1 MLPGTGMTQ
10 SSNRI
15 LDEFARFMTDA
26 AGVAKGVRS
35 EVETVVRTQAEKVLR
50 DLDVV
55 HRDEFDA
62 VKEMAAKA
70 RSENEALKARVAA
83 LEKAAGITPPA
94 DKPAASKSAG
104 AKTAAKKPAAKPKTA
119 PRATATTARRSS
131 AAAKKTAA
139 PKAKT

>member
-1 MLPGTGMTQ
+1 MAQT
-10 SSNRI
+10 SNRI

-55 HRDEFDA
+55 QREEFEA

-70 RSENEALKARVAA
+70 RAENDALTARIAA
-83 LEKAAGITPPA
+83 LEAAGATAP
-94 DKPAASKSAG
+94 KPKASSS
-104 AKTAAKKPAAKPKTA
+104 KTAARKT
-119 PRATATTARRSS
+119 TTTAKR
-131 AAAKKTAA
+131 TAA
-139 PKAKT
+139 TGSSESSPGGKS

>member
-1 MLPGTGMTQ
+1 MALETSMVQ

-55 HRDEFDA
+55 QREEFEA
-62 VKEMAAKA
+62 VKAMATKA
-70 RSENEALKARVAA
+70 REENEALKSRIAA
-83 LEKAAGITPPA
+83 LESAAGIETPAAAPKKA
-94 DKPAASKSAG
+94 APRKTTARKPASTRKS
-104 AKTAAKKPAAKPKTA
+104 PAAKTKE
-119 PRATATTARRSS
+119 
-131 AAAKKTAA
+131 
-139 PKAKT
+139 

>member
-1 MLPGTGMTQ
+1 MPQ

-55 HRDEFDA
+55 HREEFEA
-62 VKEMAAKA
+62 VKAMATKA
-70 RSENEALKARVAA
+70 REENEALKARIVA
-83 LEKAAGITPPA
+83 LEAAAGITPPA
-94 DKPAASKSAG
+94 EPK
-104 AKTAAKKPAAKPKTA
+104 KTTR
-119 PRATATTARRSS
+119 PRAA
-131 AAAKKTAA
+131 
-139 PKAKT
+139 KAKTTATKTASTRKSATGKSKA

>member
-1 MLPGTGMTQ
+1 MPQ

-55 HRDEFDA
+55 QREEFEA
-62 VKEMAAKA
+62 VKAMAAKA
-70 RSENEALKARVAA
+70 REENEALKSRIAA
-83 LEKAAGITPPA
+83 LETAAGIEPPA
-94 DKPAASKSAG
+94 APKKAAARKATTRKPAS
-104 AKTAAKKPAAKPKTA
+104 T
-119 PRATATTARRSS
+119 RNSS
-131 AAAKKTAA
+131 AAKSKE
-139 PKAKT
+139 